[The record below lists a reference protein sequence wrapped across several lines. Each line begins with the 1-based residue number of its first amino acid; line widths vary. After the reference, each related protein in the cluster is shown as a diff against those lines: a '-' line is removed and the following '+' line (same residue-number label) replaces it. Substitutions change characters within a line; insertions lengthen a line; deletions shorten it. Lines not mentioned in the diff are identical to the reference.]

1 MQSVAIAKKQ
11 PPQRAH
17 RDLPPEL
24 LNDAR
29 AHACFAAGSASS
41 NACTHG
47 GLLPVPVCNSSWWT

>member
-29 AHACFAAGSASS
+29 AHAGFAAGSASS
-41 NACTHG
+41 DACTHD
-47 GLLPVPVCNSSWWT
+47 GLLPPVPVRNSSW